1 MQITFIILIID
12 KFTIFL
18 NVFRASRILNQFDF
32 PTIPVIKTTYGS
44 VTVSVYQG
52 DITAQVA
59 DVIVNGVIDRN
70 FNLSLGERY
79 TFFFYYVV
87 WYVRRK

>member
-1 MQITFIILIID
+1 M
-12 KFTIFL
+12 
-18 NVFRASRILNQFDF
+18 NHFDF
-32 PTIPVIKTTYGS
+32 PTVPVRKTTYGS

-52 DITAQVA
+52 DIAAQVA

-79 TFFFYYVV
+79 TFFLRSVV
-87 WYVRRK
+87 CS